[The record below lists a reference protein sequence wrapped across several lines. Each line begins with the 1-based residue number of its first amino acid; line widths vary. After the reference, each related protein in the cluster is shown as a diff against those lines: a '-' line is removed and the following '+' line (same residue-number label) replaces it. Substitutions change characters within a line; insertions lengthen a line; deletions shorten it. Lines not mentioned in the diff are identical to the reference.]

1 MTNATTNPNPNLW
14 WKHRRR
20 MAYTS
25 LIWIIAQTFLWAT
38 LSFFSPVAMGA
49 LGAVVAWSYG
59 APMAVLLG
67 YFGNTL
73 AEEIIKRKSNW

>member
-1 MTNATTNPNPNLW
+1 MSNQDHPNPSIW

-20 MAYTS
+20 MAYIS
-25 LIWIIAQTFLWAT
+25 LAWIIIQTPIWA
-38 LSFFSPVAMGA
+38 LVAIFSP
-49 LGAVVAWSYG
+49 GAVLALSPVIGWSYG

-73 AEEIIKRKSNW
+73 AEELVRRKNDY